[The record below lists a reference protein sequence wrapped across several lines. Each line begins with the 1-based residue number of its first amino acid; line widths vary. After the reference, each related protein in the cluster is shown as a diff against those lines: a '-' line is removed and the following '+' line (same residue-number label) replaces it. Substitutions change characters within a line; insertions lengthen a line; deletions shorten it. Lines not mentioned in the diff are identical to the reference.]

1 MDNHDQGSTCDQRH
15 MTGNASTEHELKF
28 RRGKPKHKQ
37 ALEALQVGQS
47 QETLTRNKKSKHLK

>member
-1 MDNHDQGSTCDQRH
+1 